1 MNQPNAQSLNGS
13 ASLVPALP
21 NVKSY
26 LTLDTSTG
34 ELISKYK
41 YLEGHPRQYRF
52 DAKEGKFTLNGNE
65 VVGSSFTFQP
75 VAWRIF
81 TDNILNLGTKNWAEI
96 FFIDDRNCLSTLLF
110 HGYSVDNIY
119 RLIEPL
125 YYEDLTLAHVVITAT
140 AERKENNKITPKG
153 VYYIAQFS
161 YRLAAPEKVKELQEF
176 VADHKIYRQD
186 TLTDLAQIKV
196 AHGYYPITGGLNELD
211 FLAEDSAA

>member
-1 MNQPNAQSLNGS
+1 
-13 ASLVPALP
+13 
-21 NVKSY
+21 
-26 LTLDTSTG
+26 
-34 ELISKYK
+34 
-41 YLEGHPRQYRF
+41 
-52 DAKEGKFTLNGNE
+52 
-65 VVGSSFTFQP
+65 
-75 VAWRIF
+75 
-81 TDNILNLGTKNWAEI
+81 
-96 FFIDDRNCLSTLLF
+96 
-110 HGYSVDNIY
+110 
-119 RLIEPL
+119 
-125 YYEDLTLAHVVITAT
+125 VVITAT

>member
-1 MNQPNAQSLNGS
+1 MNQPNAQSSNGA
-13 ASLVPALP
+13 ASQVPALP

-26 LTLDTSTG
+26 LTLDRSTG
-34 ELISKYK
+34 ELLSKYK

>member
-1 MNQPNAQSLNGS
+1 MTNNKQDLPAEFNLE
-13 ASLVPALP
+13 VPSTLGL
-21 NVKSY
+21 KSY
-26 LTLDTSTG
+26 QLLDSFTG
-34 ELISKYK
+34 EIVSRYK

-52 DAKEGKFTLNGNE
+52 DAKEGKFNINGAE
-65 VVGSSFTFQP
+65 VLGHIFTFQP
-75 VAWRIF
+75 IAWRIF

-96 FFIDDRNCLSTLLF
+96 FFIDDKNCVSALLF

-125 YYEDLTLAHVVITAT
+125 FYEDLTLAHVVITAT

-153 VYYIAQFS
+153 VYYISQFT
-161 YRLAAPEKVKELQEF
+161 YQLAPAEKVRELQEF

-196 AHGYYPITGGLNELD
+196 AHGYYPLTGGLSELD
-211 FLAEDSAA
+211 LLDDKAA

>member
-1 MNQPNAQSLNGS
+1 MNQPNAQPPNGT
-13 ASLVPALP
+13 ASQVPARP

-65 VVGSSFTFQP
+65 VVGTSFTFHP

-125 YYEDLTLAHVVITAT
+125 YYEDLTLAHVVLTAT

-161 YRLAAPEKVKELQEF
+161 YRLTAPEKVKELQEF

-196 AHGYYPITGGLNELD
+196 AHGYYPVTGGLNELD
-211 FLAEDSAA
+211 FLTEDSAA

>member
-1 MNQPNAQSLNGS
+1 MNQQNAQSSDGAGPS
-13 ASLVPALP
+13 FPAIP
-21 NVKSY
+21 NLKSY
-26 LTLDTSTG
+26 LSLDAATG
-34 ELISKYK
+34 ELTSRYK

-52 DAKEGKFTLNGNE
+52 DAKEGKFTLNGAE
-65 VVGSSFTFQP
+65 SLGSSFTFQP
-75 VAWRIF
+75 IAWRIF

-96 FFIDDRNCLSTLLF
+96 FFMDDRNCLSTLLF

-125 YYEDLTLAHVVITAT
+125 YYEDLTLANVIITAT
-140 AERKENNKITPKG
+140 AEPKENNKITPKG

-161 YRLAAPEKVKELQEF
+161 YRLAPVEKVKELQEY

-196 AHGYYPITGGLNELD
+196 AHGYYPVTDGLAELD
-211 FLAEDSAA
+211 FLNEDSVA